1 MFENLSY
8 LALQQ
13 YWWVIISL
21 LGALFVFLTFVQGGQ
36 TLIYRIGKTENEKS
50 ILLNTLGRKWEFTF
64 TTLVTFGGALFAS
77 FPLFYATS
85 FGGAYWVWL
94 LILAAFIIQAV
105 AYEFRKKPANLLG
118 AKTYEIFLVI
128 NGLLGTILIG
138 TAVGTFFN
146 GAQFSLNDMNQ
157 VIWQTPFR
165 GLEAVLT
172 FHNVALGLSVFFL
185 ARVLGL
191 LYFIFTVDHDLI
203 VARSQKQ
210 LFLSGSTFLIFFLYF
225 LVWLLLKEGF
235 AVNPETG
242 EVFMEKYKYMHN
254 LLQMPVIAVILLVG
268 IAGVLWG
275 IISTMFKHSTKGF
288 WFAGS
293 GTVLTVFALFILAGF
308 NNTAFYPS
316 AYDLQSS
323 LTIQNASSSKFTLTT
338 LSYVSLMI
346 PFVLAYII
354 YFWRAMNRKKITE
367 QEIKEESHV
376 Y

>member
-1 MFENLSY
+1 
-8 LALQQ
+8 
-13 YWWVIISL
+13 
-21 LGALFVFLTFVQGGQ
+21 
-36 TLIYRIGKTENEKS
+36 
-50 ILLNTLGRKWEFTF
+50 
-64 TTLVTFGGALFAS
+64 
-77 FPLFYATS
+77 
-85 FGGAYWVWL
+85 
-94 LILAAFIIQAV
+94 
-105 AYEFRKKPANLLG
+105 
-118 AKTYEIFLVI
+118 
-128 NGLLGTILIG
+128 
-138 TAVGTFFN
+138 
-146 GAQFSLNDMNQ
+146 MNQ